1 MPLCITAGGNASPR
15 SETCTKL
22 LETKL
27 EIPSN
32 RKWCIQCLQT
42 PIKPDAKNLQNWCLF
57 YLLSGD
63 FVEMTNKYFLEKLR
77 RSTLQTRS
85 EKKSW
90 PM

>member
-42 PIKPDAKNLQNWCLF
+42 PIKPDAKKSAKLMFILF
-57 YLLSGD
+57 A
-63 FVEMTNKYFLEKLR
+63 VR
-77 RSTLQTRS
+77 RLC
-85 EKKSW
+85 W
-90 PM
+90 ND